1 MISPALAA
9 AELHRWAAASST
21 SELYVCHDGEMMTVA
36 TVQFMSNAL
45 WREVTYSVLIPD
57 PEVAGSGPYPVLLQL
72 HGGNQNYSS
81 WLHYSTLRAQVRD
94 LPLIVVLP
102 DGAQSRWA
110 NGGTPFT
117 AYEDFLVQELP
128 RHIRQMFPASS
139 GKWAIGGNSMGGFGA
154 VRIGLKYPQL
164 FYSIW
169 SHSGGFPS
177 ADTLAEH
184 WFWAGNPDDLD
195 CYAVVDKLEVSQ
207 MPLLSFD
214 CGVDDHLLA
223 DNRRFHDFLEEQRV
237 PHTYHE
243 HTGGHN
249 WEYWNEHLSDALR
262 QHIEAMPSAS

>member
-1 MISPALAA
+1 MA
-9 AELHRWAAASST
+9 
-21 SELYVCHDGEMMTVA
+21 VA

-45 WREVTYSVLIPD
+45 WREVTYTALVPD
-57 PEVAGSGPYPVLLQL
+57 AHAVGPGPYPVLLQL
-72 HGGNQNYSS
+72 HGGNQNYSA
-81 WLHYSTLRAQVRD
+81 WLHYSTLRAQVAE

-117 AYEDFLVQELP
+117 AYEDFLVHELP
-128 RHIRQMFPASS
+128 THLRHLFPAAE

-154 VRIGLKYPQL
+154 VRIGLKYPHL

-177 ADTLAEH
+177 ANTLAEH
-184 WFWAGNPDDLD
+184 WYWAGNPADLD
-195 CYAVVDKLEVSQ
+195 CYAVVEQLDIAT

-214 CGVDDHLLA
+214 CGLDDHLLE
-223 DNRRFHDFLEEQRV
+223 DNRRFHTFLEARQI
-237 PHTYHE
+237 PHQYQE

-249 WEYWNEHLSDALR
+249 WAYWNAHLPEALQ
-262 QHIEAMPSAS
+262 QHIAATPKA